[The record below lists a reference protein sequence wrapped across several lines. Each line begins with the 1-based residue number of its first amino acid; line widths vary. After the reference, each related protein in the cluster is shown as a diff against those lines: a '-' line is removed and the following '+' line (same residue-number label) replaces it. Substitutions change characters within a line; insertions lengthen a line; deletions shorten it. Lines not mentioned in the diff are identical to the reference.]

1 MEKMNKYMIV
11 SAALLIATM
20 AHADAGLPDPT
31 RPADYSVTRTIKQI
45 TPKQRTEF
53 NVNAIRISEL
63 DRSAIINGRLLRVG
77 DDIGTAKIK
86 EINAVEVVLDY
97 ERKLLTIPLYSQGV
111 TKQFLTSES
120 ED

>member
-11 SAALLIATM
+11 SAVLLIATM

-53 NVNAIRISEL
+53 SVNAIRISEL
-63 DRSAIINGRLLRVG
+63 DRSAIINGKLLRVG

-86 EINAVEVVLDY
+86 EINAVEQALESLDSTY
-97 ERKLLTIPLYSQGV
+97 EKIDQKFRR
-111 TKQFLTSES
+111 
-120 ED
+120 